1 MNKIT
6 NQEKELIKRINK
18 VLFCVWDPVG
28 VYTEPEARDE
38 YDSYV
43 PQVFSLLKQSNP
55 SENLKKYLFD
65 IAKKEIASEVTEDN
79 LKEVVEL
86 LTNWKEVLL
95 NKNL

>member
-6 NQEKELIKRINK
+6 NQEKELIKRINE
-18 VLFCVWDPVG
+18 VLFYVWDPIG

-43 PQVFSLLKQSNP
+43 LQVFSILKQSNP

-65 IAKKEIASEVTEDN
+65 IAKKEIVSEVTEDN
-79 LKEVVEL
+79 LKKVVEL
-86 LTNWKEVLL
+86 LINWKEVLL

>member
-6 NQEKELIKRINK
+6 NQEKELIKRINE
-18 VLFCVWDPVG
+18 VLFYVWDPVG

-65 IAKKEIASEVTEDN
+65 IAKKEIASEITEDN
-79 LKEVVEL
+79 LKKVVEL
-86 LTNWKEVLL
+86 LINWKEVLL